1 MPKQK
6 SIQKSD
12 ELRRKELEEHE
23 PGASREE
30 VLAALRITAQPTKK
44 ESPRRSKKRGK

>member
-6 SIQKSD
+6 TAQKSD

-30 VLAALRITAQPTKK
+30 VLAMLERTAQPTKD
-44 ESPRRSKKRGK
+44 ESPRRSKKPEK